1 MGEVVR
7 GEFCSPG
14 TIPGN
19 TDSAAYPNC
28 EKALPASSG
37 EKPRMLPNI
46 PQFTGELTTT
56 KNYPAQEV
64 TSAEAGNPALK
75 FEPYCNRDPVD
86 DVHR

>member
-14 TIPGN
+14 TIPGK
-19 TDSAAYPNC
+19 TDSSAYPKC
-28 EKALPASSG
+28 EKVLLASSG
-37 EKPRMLPNI
+37 EKPGVLLNI
-46 PQFTGELTTT
+46 VQCTGELVTA

-64 TSAEAGNPALK
+64 NSAEVRKPVLK
-75 FEPYCNRDPVD
+75 CEPYCNRDPVD